1 MDLLN
6 AADDHDTLVYTP
18 HYAELPGGTGMAD
31 DPRSSARVAQS
42 ADDDQVLSRV
52 RWRSPLRG
60 PWLTSVFGLAL
71 LVGIPIEFA
80 TGLLSY
86 AAYNPRFSVNDPNPH
101 HGILGSYLFDWVTNP
116 VWMYRLIEGVH
127 VALGL
132 ALVPILLAKL
142 WSVIPKLFTWPPVRS
157 LAHLLERLSLV
168 LLVGGAAFEF
178 STGILDINYLGG
190 AYGFSFYTGHF
201 YGAWAFMAGFVTHV
215 VLKFG
220 RMVRALR
227 SRKLRTEL
235 RTGLADTRPEPVD
248 DELVAPESSPPTI
261 SRRGV
266 LALVGGTS
274 LTVLLLTVGDT
285 TGGVLTRLA
294 LFSTRG
300 ESAPGV
306 GPNHFPVNHT
316 AASVGIRTDDVGPA
330 WRLELAGTRHVT
342 LSRDALLAMP
352 LTTAKLPIACT
363 EGWSTVQTWTGV
375 PLIDLAVLAGVPEP
389 GQLALT
395 TIDSDSETI
404 LSAAQVRD
412 RQSML
417 AVRVNGADLSRDHG
431 YPARVIVPSA
441 PGSHNRKWMRRMT
454 FVPEA

>member
-1 MDLLN
+1 M
-6 AADDHDTLVYTP
+6 
-18 HYAELPGGTGMAD
+18 
-31 DPRSSARVAQS
+31 
-42 ADDDQVLSRV
+42 
-52 RWRSPLRG
+52 
-60 PWLTSVFGLAL
+60 AL

-116 VWMYRLIEGVH
+116 VWTYRLVEGVH

-142 WSVIPKLFTWPPVRS
+142 WSVIPKLFVWPPVRS
-157 LAHLLERLSLV
+157 IAHLLERLSLV
-168 LLVGGAAFEF
+168 LLVGGAVFEF
-178 STGILDINYLGG
+178 STGILNINYLNG

-220 RMVRALR
+220 PMVRALR
-227 SRKLRTEL
+227 SRRFRTEL
-235 RTGLADTRPEPVD
+235 RTGLGDTRPESVD
-248 DELVAPESSPPTI
+248 DELVAPEPSPATM

-274 LTVLLLTVGDT
+274 LTVVGLTVGGT
-285 TGGVLTRLA
+285 TGGVLRHLA

-316 AASVGIRTDDVGPA
+316 AASVGIRPEDVGSA
-330 WRLELAGTRHVT
+330 WRLELAGAHRLT
-342 LSRDALLAMP
+342 LSRDSLLTMP
-352 LTTAKLPIACT
+352 MTTATLPIACT

-375 PLIDLAVLAGVPEP
+375 PLIDLAVLAGVPRP
-389 GQLALT
+389 GQVALT
-395 TIDSDSETI
+395 TIESNGEIIISG
-404 LSAAQVRD
+404 AQIRD
-412 RQSML
+412 RRSML
-417 AVRVNGADLSRDHG
+417 ALQVNGADLSLDHG
-431 YPARVIVPSA
+431 YPARVIVPA
-441 PGSHNRKWMRRMT
+441 TPGNYNRKWMRRMT